1 MNIALKAIFKL
12 VLDFDIE
19 IVIFLTIKLGTKNDY
34 KNKIAVFN
42 IWKLYLHCG
51 ICADFNCFL
60 LFWAEN

>member
-42 IWKLYLHCG
+42 I
-51 ICADFNCFL
+51 
-60 LFWAEN
+60 